1 MRKMF
6 AGLIAV
12 AFVVA
17 LSAPAFAKTETVKG
31 KIVDVS
37 CYNMDKA
44 NNAGKDHKMPKGD
57 TADCATGC
65 AKAGRPMAILTDDG
79 KVYELTGGLAAEKNA
94 KIVPHVAHT
103 EPRELAHE
111 RRRVELG
118 HDDRRELLGR
128 TAGGPGGVGDA
139 LPDRGKPFRRPG
151 TSRRSAGPTWNGSGR
166 ASPVRAA

>member
-6 AGLIAV
+6 AALMTTALVV
-12 AFVVA
+12 AF
-17 LSAPAFAKTETVKG
+17 LSAPALARTETVKG

-57 TADCATGC
+57 TADCAIGC

-79 KVYELTGGLAAEKNA
+79 KVYELTGGLAADKNA

-103 EPRELAHE
+103 
-111 RRRVELG
+111 VEV
-118 HDDRRELLGR
+118 
-128 TAGGPGGVGDA
+128 TGDVTEK
-139 LPDRGKPFRRPG
+139 DGKMMI
-151 TSRRSAGPTWNGSGR
+151 
-166 ASPVRAA
+166 AADSLKMISK